1 MSRVFCYLTV
11 FFLITSCSKT
21 TKKISSTNNSIDYS
35 ALNSFVQDSLP
46 DFNNIDQN
54 YNKVFNLWEDIKI
67 IQKTNEIISSDPRQL
82 SFLLEAL
89 KFEVKKIND
98 YQIPGQLNVPQVIGR
113 LRVYK
118 TNIFKINSNKIELE
132 NIQLFKKNLKS
143 LVISYNALID
153 MMNKIAKESIENNK
167 VQSINLAE

>member
-11 FFLITSCSKT
+11 FFLITSSSKT
-21 TKKISSTNNSIDYS
+21 TKKISSTNHSIDYS

-46 DFNNIDQN
+46 DFINIDQN

>member
-46 DFNNIDQN
+46 DFINIDQN

-143 LVISYNALID
+143 IVISYNALID
-153 MMNKIAKESIENNK
+153 MMNKIAKESTENIK

>member
-1 MSRVFCYLTV
+1 MNMFFCYLTI
-11 FFLITSCSKT
+11 FFLIVSCSKT

-98 YQIPGQLNVPQVIGR
+98 YQIPGQLNVPQVVGR

>member
-1 MSRVFCYLTV
+1 MNRVFCYLTV
-11 FFLITSCSKT
+11 FFLVVSCSKT

-35 ALNSFVQDSLP
+35 ALNSFIQDSLP
-46 DFNNIDQN
+46 NFNNIDQN
-54 YNKVFNLWEDIKI
+54 YNDVFNLWEDIKI
-67 IQKTNEIISSDPRQL
+67 IQSTNDIISSDPRQL

-89 KFEVKKIND
+89 KLEVKKIND
-98 YQIPGQLNVPQVIGR
+98 YQIPGQLNVPHVIGR

-118 TNIFKINSNKIELE
+118 TNVFKINSNKIELE

-143 LVISYNALID
+143 IVISYNALID

-167 VQSINLAE
+167 VQSINLVE

>member
-1 MSRVFCYLTV
+1 MNRVFCYLTV

-98 YQIPGQLNVPQVIGR
+98 YQIPGQLNVPQVVGR

-143 LVISYNALID
+143 IVISYNALID
-153 MMNKIAKESIENNK
+153 MMNKIAKESTENIK

>member
-1 MSRVFCYLTV
+1 MNRVFCYLTV
-11 FFLITSCSKT
+11 FFLMTSCSKT
-21 TKKISSTNNSIDYS
+21 TKKISSTNNSIDYL

-46 DFNNIDQN
+46 DFNIIDQN

-82 SFLLEAL
+82 SFLLDAL

-98 YQIPGQLNVPQVIGR
+98 YQIPGQLNVPQVVGR

-143 LVISYNALID
+143 IVISYNALID
-153 MMNKIAKESIENNK
+153 MMNKIAKESTENIK

>member
-1 MSRVFCYLTV
+1 MNRFFCYLTV
-11 FFLITSCSKT
+11 FFLITSCSKST
-21 TKKISSTNNSIDYS
+21 QKISSTNNSIDYS
-35 ALNSFVQDSLP
+35 GLNSFVQDSLP

-143 LVISYNALID
+143 IVISYNALID
-153 MMNKIAKESIENNK
+153 MMNKIAKESTENNK
-167 VQSINLAE
+167 VQSINLVE

>member
-1 MSRVFCYLTV
+1 MNRFFCYLTI
-11 FFLITSCSKT
+11 FFLIVSCSKT

-82 SFLLEAL
+82 SFLLDAL

-98 YQIPGQLNVPQVIGR
+98 YQIPGQLNVPQVVGR

>member
-46 DFNNIDQN
+46 DFINIDQN

>member
-46 DFNNIDQN
+46 DFINIDQN

-98 YQIPGQLNVPQVIGR
+98 YQIPGQLNVPQVVGR

-143 LVISYNALID
+143 IVISYNALID
-153 MMNKIAKESIENNK
+153 MMNKIAKESTENIK

>member
-82 SFLLEAL
+82 SFLLDAL